1 MSTERVPIK
10 ERLARLLPDGIRGRI
25 AAVTGGHRAFVG
37 PAEHYDVA
45 GASQFN
51 LLTLLGLREHHTLL
65 DIGCG
70 SLRAGR
76 LFLIYLQPGCYYA
89 IEPQRWLVESALAE
103 IGRELIQ
110 IKRPVF
116 DHGDGFR
123 LDTFGRTFDYLLASS
138 VFSHAAQLQIRT
150 CLQQARGVMT
160 PESLL
165 LASFFPGA
173 TSYDGDSWTYP
184 APVTYTFERMAELAE
199 EQQLDMEQVDW
210 PYAYGTGGQ
219 AWLAFSTRR

>member
-1 MSTERVPIK
+1 MSTRRVPIR
-10 ERLARLLPDGIRGRI
+10 ERLARLLPDGFRGRV
-25 AAVTGGHRAFVG
+25 AAATGGHRAYVG
-37 PAEHYDVA
+37 SAEQYDIA

-51 LLTLLGLREHHTLL
+51 LLTLLGIREHHALL

-76 LFLIYLQPGCYYA
+76 LFLMYLQPGCYYA

-103 IGRELIQ
+103 IGRELIR
-110 IKRPVF
+110 IKRPAF

-123 LDTFGRTFDYLLASS
+123 LDVFGRTFDYLLASS
-138 VFSHAAQLQIRT
+138 VFSHAAESQIRA
-150 CLQQARGVMT
+150 CLSQASAVMT

-165 LASFFPGA
+165 LASFLPGA
-173 TSYDGDSWTYP
+173 TNYDGDRWTYP
-184 APVTYTFERMAELAE
+184 GTVTYTFERMAELAE
-199 EQQLDMEQVDW
+199 EQRLDLQQIDW
-210 PYAYGTGGQ
+210 PYVYGAGGQ